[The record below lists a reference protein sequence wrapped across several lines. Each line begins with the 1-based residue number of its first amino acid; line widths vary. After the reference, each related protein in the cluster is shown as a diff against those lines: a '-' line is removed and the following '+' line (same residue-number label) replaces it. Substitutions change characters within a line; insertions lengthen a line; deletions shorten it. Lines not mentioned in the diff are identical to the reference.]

1 MAAKTMRK
9 EINSIE
15 VTVLPDGRMDT
26 KNTSAYSGFSEK
38 TLAMMR
44 CKGEGPEY
52 IKRGRI
58 FYFRD
63 KVDEWIHAGTR
74 KTA

>member
-1 MAAKTMRK
+1 MQK

-15 VTVLPDGRMDT
+15 VTVLPDGRMDS
-26 KNTSAYSGFSEK
+26 KNTAAYTGFSEK

-58 FYFRD
+58 FYFKD
-63 KVDEWIHAGTR
+63 KLDEWIRDGIR